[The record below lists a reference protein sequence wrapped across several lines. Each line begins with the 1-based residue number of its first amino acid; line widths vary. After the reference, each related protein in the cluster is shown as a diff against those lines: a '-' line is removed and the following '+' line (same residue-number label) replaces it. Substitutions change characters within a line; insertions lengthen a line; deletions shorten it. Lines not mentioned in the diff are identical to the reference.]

1 MHIYTTLKFH
11 LTCARMAKINK
22 QMTAHAGDNVRK
34 ITQAGG
40 SAATAED
47 PNVIAWEL
55 SPGLSLGAQEHFIV
69 QQIIHS

>member
-40 SAATAED
+40 SAATAEISVLV
-47 PNVIAWEL
+47 PWEAGNP
-55 SPGLSLGAQEHFIV
+55 STSR
-69 QQIIHS
+69 SS

>member
-22 QMTAHAGDNVRK
+22 QMTAYAIDDVRK

-40 SAATAED
+40 SAATMNINMWFLRTLGINVPQD
-47 PNVIAWEL
+47 PARPL
-55 SPGLSLGAQEHFIV
+55 SS
-69 QQIIHS
+69 IHP